1 MWEYVIT
8 VTPRQRDVA
17 HCVRGRRRGKK
28 RRMRRGG
35 LYGRRGGAGG
45 GRRRRGDTYVARARE
60 RVCVRLIN
68 QTFAFGCRG
77 MRWRGGR
84 KRSREEREKQAA
96 GSGGQAGSST
106 RPSRAKQSQAL
117 SFSLSLRATL
127 GQAPTSVTPTLPH
140 PRRYLPRA
148 LFLCR
153 SYAHAPLAPST
164 DPQSHS
170 RGVLSPSA
178 CLPACLPLPV
188 GRLGPAFPPATPLA
202 LTLAR
207 CLSSP
212 LYLSPAAAMYRW
224 HGESTHQSA
233 DCGLLNAR
241 SHDPASGDVYTG

>member
-28 RRMRRGG
+28 RRMRRG
-35 LYGRRGGAGG
+35 LYARRGGVGG

-77 MRWRGGR
+77 MRWRREGEEEP
-84 KRSREEREKQAA
+84 EEREAG

-117 SFSLSLRATL
+117 SFSLSAPRWAKLQPLLPPPWLTLVVISLARYFCVALTRTPLR
-127 GQAPTSVTPTLPH
+127 PSRSV
-140 PRRYLPRA
+140 Y
-148 LFLCR
+148 R
-153 SYAHAPLAPST
+153 STES
-164 DPQSHS
+164 
-170 RGVLSPSA
+170 LSWCSFSV
-178 CLPACLPLPV
+178 CLPACLCLSVGWVPLSLPQ
-188 GRLGPAFPPATPLA
+188 PLA

-207 CLSSP
+207 CLPPCPPTS
-212 LYLSPAAAMYRW
+212 
-224 HGESTHQSA
+224 HQPRLCIA
-233 DCGLLNAR
+233 G
-241 SHDPASGDVYTG
+241 TGNQHTSRPIAGC

>member
-28 RRMRRGG
+28 RRMRRG
-35 LYGRRGGAGG
+35 LNARRGGAGR

-77 MRWRGGR
+77 MRWRRGR
-84 KRSREEREKQAA
+84 KRSRRREKQAA
-96 GSGGQAGSST
+96 VEARQGRARGRAG
-106 RPSRAKQSQAL
+106 PSKVRL
-117 SFSLSLRATL
+117 SLSLSLRHAGPSSNL
-127 GQAPTSVTPTLPH
+127 CYPHSGSPSSLSPSRAISVSL
-140 PRRYLPRA
+140 LRA
-148 LFLCR
+148 R
-153 SYAHAPLAPST
+153 PSVPLAPST

-188 GRLGPAFPPATPLA
+188 GRLGPAFPPATPCSDSRA
-202 LTLAR
+202 L
-207 CLSSP
+207 SP
-212 LYLSPAAAMYRW
+212 PLPPYLSPAAAMYRW

>member
-77 MRWRGGR
+77 MRWRG
-84 KRSREEREKQAA
+84 REEEEPGGEREA
-96 GSGGQAGSST
+96 GGRQWRPGRVEHEAEPGQAKSGSIF
-106 RPSRAKQSQAL
+106 L
-117 SFSLSLRATL
+117 SLSAPRWAKLQPPLPPPCLTLVVISLARYFCVALTRTPLLLRLPIHRVTL
-127 GQAPTSVTPTLPH
+127 VVF
-140 PRRYLPRA
+140 
-148 LFLCR
+148 FLR
-153 SYAHAPLAPST
+153 
-164 DPQSHS
+164 
-170 RGVLSPSA
+170 
-178 CLPACLPLPV
+178 LPACLPLPV